1 MAWSLP
7 RAFKKALAWFQRL
20 LGLSKEAQA
29 EIEARCARRAKVAAC
44 AAQLRM
50 VQMVW
55 EASERAEG
63 AGTDFAAWKAD
74 FVQVLRQSWA
84 ADGYRTALVFDVAI
98 QRGFAQSRVRTLLM
112 DSVRR
117 VWPFWMFEAV
127 LDQRTS
133 LLCDALH
140 GVIRPAGEAWWER
153 RTPPLMRRTWRA

>member
-1 MAWSLP
+1 MAWSIP
-7 RAFKKALAWFQRL
+7 KSFKRALAWFQRL

-98 QRGFAQSRVRTLLM
+98 QQTRNHAW
-112 DSVRR
+112 
-117 VWPFWMFEAV
+117 VWAG
-127 LDQRTS
+127 LK
-133 LLCDALH
+133 
-140 GVIRPAGEAWWER
+140 AGEKVVSVGALLLSAELASSSR
-153 RTPPLMRRTWRA
+153 